1 MVFEM
6 CRDILLKEHE
16 LVQRIAGLQNLI
28 WEAVIKRDWADFEG
42 YFGDLNK
49 VGDEFSALE
58 AERER
63 FFSEFQ
69 DESGDLSGF
78 YALAARFPA
87 DQRAEI
93 TEIYRGLKLE
103 TLRVQM
109 FGETI
114 MGYIAGARATI
125 AGFFEIA
132 FPDRGGKL
140 YTPNGIPVSHDMR
153 SMVLNQCF

>member
-6 CRDILLKEHE
+6 CRDILLKECE

-28 WEAVIKRDWADFEG
+28 WEAVIKRDWADFED
-42 YFGDLNK
+42 YFSDLNK
-49 VGDEFSALE
+49 VGEEFAALE
-58 AERER
+58 AEREQ
-63 FFSEFQ
+63 FFAEFQ
-69 DESGDLSGF
+69 DETGAVSGF
-78 YALAARFPA
+78 YALAARFPV
-87 DQRAEI
+87 DQRTEI
-93 TEIYRGLKLE
+93 TEIYRSLKLE
-103 TLRVQM
+103 TLRIQM

-125 AGFFEIA
+125 ADFFQVA

-140 YTPNGIPVSHDMR
+140 YTPNGIPASHDMR